1 MGIIMKDTI
10 AKFFVWIFI
19 SLIVLTAI
27 YCFLKG
33 KWINGVICLILAF
46 IYSPSILD
54 KIAKKL
60 ELKIDYF
67 YIFRF
72 ILSILAVFLILF
84 TLLIL
89 EYIMTN
95 HGVSNQVI
103 LSRMIAICKSLVYV
117 IYLAIIFLYN
127 DTNKKRKYFIF
138 GITYI
143 LCTLIS
149 YVPDTD
155 YKVVIN
161 ILNCIPNTQ
170 KLDEESYVLII
181 DGILMPIKEAF
192 LTYIIFDTV
201 ISEKYVKRENVGESK
216 ENSKIVK
223 NKRIFKKKSR
233 RLDEEYY
240 NFSTYE
246 EKLIYRYLCCKH
258 IRRKEL
264 SKIPELHKFHKCH
277 EWYDYIEKK
286 YGNCS
291 IDGLVEFW
299 HFLNQKSRN
308 VKPKY
313 EYWTLCIPV
322 GLTLIVNEIFDLTLK
337 FSDIK
342 INCLSDKIIAFVVY
356 MIVVAIFAKIVMM
369 IMKSLFDQYDDSCF
383 YEDYKAIIDDLI
395 EKKKKASE

>member
-1 MGIIMKDTI
+1 MKDTI

-138 GITYI
+138 DITYI

-192 LTYIIFDTV
+192 LTFIIFDTV
-201 ISEKYVKRENVGESK
+201 ISEKYVKREKVGESK

-246 EKLIYRYLCCKH
+246 EKIIYRYLCCKH

-264 SKIPELHKFHKCH
+264 SKIPELHKFHKYH

>member
-1 MGIIMKDTI
+1 MKDTI

-192 LTYIIFDTV
+192 LTFIIFDTV
-201 ISEKYVKRENVGESK
+201 ITKKYVKREKVGESK

-246 EKLIYRYLCCKH
+246 EKIIYRYLCCKH

-264 SKIPELHKFHKCH
+264 SKIPELHKFHKYH

>member
-1 MGIIMKDTI
+1 MKDTI

-72 ILSILAVFLILF
+72 ILSILAVILILF

-192 LTYIIFDTV
+192 LTFIIFDTV
-201 ISEKYVKRENVGESK
+201 ISEKYVKREKVGESK

-246 EKLIYRYLCCKH
+246 EKIIYRYLCCKH

-264 SKIPELHKFHKCH
+264 SKIPELHKFHKYH

>member
-72 ILSILAVFLILF
+72 IISILAVFLILF

-95 HGVSNQVI
+95 HGMSNQVI
-103 LSRMIAICKSLVYV
+103 LSRMIAICKCLVYV

-264 SKIPELHKFHKCH
+264 SKIPELHKFHKYH

-322 GLTLIVNEIFDLTLK
+322 GLTLVVNEIFDLTLK

>member
-1 MGIIMKDTI
+1 MKDTI

-103 LSRMIAICKSLVYV
+103 LSRMIAICKCLVYV

-192 LTYIIFDTV
+192 LTFIIFDTV
-201 ISEKYVKRENVGESK
+201 ISEKYVKREKVGESK

-223 NKRIFKKKSR
+223 NKRIFKKKAR

-264 SKIPELHKFHKCH
+264 SKIPELHKFHKYH

>member
-1 MGIIMKDTI
+1 MKDTI

-84 TLLIL
+84 TLLIQ

-192 LTYIIFDTV
+192 LTFIIFDTV
-201 ISEKYVKRENVGESK
+201 ISEKYVKREKVGESK

-246 EKLIYRYLCCKH
+246 EKIIYRYLCCKH

-264 SKIPELHKFHKCH
+264 SKIPELHKFHKYH

>member
-1 MGIIMKDTI
+1 MKDTI

-127 DTNKKRKYFIF
+127 DTNKKRK
-138 GITYI
+138 
-143 LCTLIS
+143 L
-149 YVPDTD
+149 
-155 YKVVIN
+155 N
-161 ILNCIPNTQ
+161 IL
-170 KLDEESYVLII
+170 V
-181 DGILMPIKEAF
+181 
-192 LTYIIFDTV
+192 
-201 ISEKYVKRENVGESK
+201 R
-216 ENSKIVK
+216 
-223 NKRIFKKKSR
+223 
-233 RLDEEYY
+233 
-240 NFSTYE
+240 
-246 EKLIYRYLCCKH
+246 
-258 IRRKEL
+258 
-264 SKIPELHKFHKCH
+264 
-277 EWYDYIEKK
+277 
-286 YGNCS
+286 
-291 IDGLVEFW
+291 
-299 HFLNQKSRN
+299 
-308 VKPKY
+308 
-313 EYWTLCIPV
+313 
-322 GLTLIVNEIFDLTLK
+322 
-337 FSDIK
+337 
-342 INCLSDKIIAFVVY
+342 
-356 MIVVAIFAKIVMM
+356 
-369 IMKSLFDQYDDSCF
+369 
-383 YEDYKAIIDDLI
+383 
-395 EKKKKASE
+395 

>member
-1 MGIIMKDTI
+1 MKDTI

-46 IYSPSILD
+46 IYSPLILD

-192 LTYIIFDTV
+192 LTFIIFDTV
-201 ISEKYVKRENVGESK
+201 ISEKYVKREKVGESK

-246 EKLIYRYLCCKH
+246 EKIIYRYLCCKH

-264 SKIPELHKFHKCH
+264 SKIPELHKFHKYH

>member
-117 IYLAIIFLYN
+117 IYLAIIFLNN

>member
-1 MGIIMKDTI
+1 MKDTI

-192 LTYIIFDTV
+192 LTFIIFDTV
-201 ISEKYVKRENVGESK
+201 ISEKYVKREKVGESK

-246 EKLIYRYLCCKH
+246 EKIIYRYLCCKH

-264 SKIPELHKFHKCH
+264 SKIPELHKFHKYH

-356 MIVVAIFAKIVMM
+356 MIVVAIFAKIVIM
-369 IMKSLFDQYDDSCF
+369 IMQPLFDQNDDSCF

>member
-1 MGIIMKDTI
+1 MKDTI

-181 DGILMPIKEAF
+181 DGIFMPIKEAF
-192 LTYIIFDTV
+192 LTFIIFDTV
-201 ISEKYVKRENVGESK
+201 ISEKYVKREKVGESK

-246 EKLIYRYLCCKH
+246 EKIIYRYLCCKH

-264 SKIPELHKFHKCH
+264 SKIPELHKFHKYH

>member
-1 MGIIMKDTI
+1 MKDTI

-67 YIFRF
+67 YNFRF

-192 LTYIIFDTV
+192 LTFIIFDTV
-201 ISEKYVKRENVGESK
+201 ISEKYVKREKVGESK

-246 EKLIYRYLCCKH
+246 EKIIYRYLCCKH

-264 SKIPELHKFHKCH
+264 SKIPELHKFHKYH

>member
-1 MGIIMKDTI
+1 MKDTI

-95 HGVSNQVI
+95 HGMSNQVI
-103 LSRMIAICKSLVYV
+103 LSRMIAICKCLVYV

-264 SKIPELHKFHKCH
+264 SKIPELHKFHKYH

-322 GLTLIVNEIFDLTLK
+322 GLTLVVNEIFDLTLK

>member
-1 MGIIMKDTI
+1 MKDTI

-181 DGILMPIKEAF
+181 DGNLMPIKEAF
-192 LTYIIFDTV
+192 LTFFIFDTV
-201 ISEKYVKRENVGESK
+201 ISEKYVKREKVGESK

-246 EKLIYRYLCCKH
+246 EKIIYRYLCCKH

-264 SKIPELHKFHKCH
+264 SKIPELHKFHKYH

>member
-95 HGVSNQVI
+95 HGMSNQVI
-103 LSRMIAICKSLVYV
+103 LSRMIAICKCLVYV

-264 SKIPELHKFHKCH
+264 SKIPELHKFHKYH

-356 MIVVAIFAKIVMM
+356 MIVVAVFAKIVIM
-369 IMKSLFDQYDDSCF
+369 IMQPLFDQNDDSCF

>member
-1 MGIIMKDTI
+1 MKDTI

-201 ISEKYVKRENVGESK
+201 ISEKYVKRENVGEFK

>member
-1 MGIIMKDTI
+1 MKDTI

-161 ILNCIPNTQ
+161 ILNCIPNRQ

-192 LTYIIFDTV
+192 LTFIIFDTV
-201 ISEKYVKRENVGESK
+201 ISEKYVKREKVGESK

-246 EKLIYRYLCCKH
+246 EKIIYRYLCCKH

-264 SKIPELHKFHKCH
+264 SKIPELHKFHKYH

>member
-1 MGIIMKDTI
+1 MKDTI

-192 LTYIIFDTV
+192 LTFIIFDTV
-201 ISEKYVKRENVGESK
+201 ISEKYVKREKVGESK

-246 EKLIYRYLCCKH
+246 EKIIYRYLCCKH

-264 SKIPELHKFHKCH
+264 SKIPELHKFHKYH

-322 GLTLIVNEIFDLTLK
+322 GLTLIVNEIFRTTLK

>member
-1 MGIIMKDTI
+1 MKDTI
-10 AKFFVWIFI
+10 AKFFEWIFI

-192 LTYIIFDTV
+192 LTFIIFDTV
-201 ISEKYVKRENVGESK
+201 ISEKYVKREKVGESK

-246 EKLIYRYLCCKH
+246 EKIIYRYLCCKH

-264 SKIPELHKFHKCH
+264 SKIPELHKFHKYH

>member
-1 MGIIMKDTI
+1 MKDTI

-192 LTYIIFDTV
+192 LTFIIFDTV
-201 ISEKYVKRENVGESK
+201 ISEKYVKREKVGESK

-246 EKLIYRYLCCKH
+246 EKIIYRYLCCKH

-264 SKIPELHKFHKCH
+264 SKIPELHKFHKFH

>member
-1 MGIIMKDTI
+1 MMKEKI
-10 AKFFVWIFI
+10 AKFIMGIFSI
-19 SLIVLTAI
+19 LIVVVAI
-27 YCFLKG
+27 RICFLTG
-33 KWINGVICLILAF
+33 QWINGSICIILAF
-46 IYSPSILD
+46 FYFPPILD
-54 KIAKKL
+54 KITKKL
-60 ELKIDYF
+60 GFKIDYF
-67 YIFRF
+67 YIFR
-72 ILSILAVFLILF
+72 IMLTVLAVFWVLF
-84 TLLIL
+84 TLPIPI
-89 EYIMTN
+89 YIMIN
-95 HGVSNQVI
+95 HGVSNKVI
-103 LSRMIAICKSLVYV
+103 LSRMIAICKCLVYV

-138 GITYI
+138 GITYM
-143 LCTLIS
+143 LCILIS
-149 YVPDTD
+149 YVPATD

-170 KLDEESYVLII
+170 KLDEESYVLMI

-201 ISEKYVKRENVGESK
+201 ISEKYVKRETVGESK

-223 NKRIFKKKSR
+223 NKSIFKKKSR

-240 NFSTYE
+240 NFYKYE
-246 EKLIYRYLCCKH
+246 EKLICRYLCGKY

-264 SKIPELHKFHKCH
+264 SKIPELHKFHKYH

-286 YGNCS
+286 CGNCS
-291 IDGLVEFW
+291 LEGLIEFW

-356 MIVVAIFAKIVMM
+356 MIVVAVFAKIVIM
-369 IMKSLFDQYDDSCF
+369 IMQPLFDQNDDSCF

>member
-1 MGIIMKDTI
+1 MKDTI

-46 IYSPSILD
+46 FYFPPILD
-54 KIAKKL
+54 KITKKL
-60 ELKIDYF
+60 GFKIDYF
-67 YIFRF
+67 YIFR
-72 ILSILAVFLILF
+72 IMLTVLAVFWVLF
-84 TLLIL
+84 TLPIPI
-89 EYIMTN
+89 YIMIN
-95 HGVSNQVI
+95 HGVSNKVI

-192 LTYIIFDTV
+192 LTFIIFDTV
-201 ISEKYVKRENVGESK
+201 ISEKYVKREKVGESK

-246 EKLIYRYLCCKH
+246 EKIIYRYLCCKH

-264 SKIPELHKFHKCH
+264 SKIPELHKFHKYH

-291 IDGLVEFW
+291 LEGLIEFW

-342 INCLSDKIIAFVVY
+342 INCLSDPIIAFVVY
-356 MIVVAIFAKIVMM
+356 MIVVAIFAKIVIM
-369 IMKSLFDQYDDSCF
+369 IMQPLFDQNDDSCF

>member
-1 MGIIMKDTI
+1 MKDTI

-95 HGVSNQVI
+95 HGVYNQVI

-192 LTYIIFDTV
+192 LTFIIFDTV
-201 ISEKYVKRENVGESK
+201 ISEKYVKREKVGESK

-264 SKIPELHKFHKCH
+264 SKIPELHKFHKYH

>member
-1 MGIIMKDTI
+1 MKDTI

-192 LTYIIFDTV
+192 LTFIIFDTV
-201 ISEKYVKRENVGESK
+201 ISEKYVKREKVGESK

-264 SKIPELHKFHKCH
+264 SKIPELHKFHKYH

>member
-1 MGIIMKDTI
+1 MKDTI

-192 LTYIIFDTV
+192 LTFIIFDTV
-201 ISEKYVKRENVGESK
+201 ISEKYVKREKVGESK

-246 EKLIYRYLCCKH
+246 EKIIYRYLCCKH

-264 SKIPELHKFHKCH
+264 SKIPELHKFHKYH

>member
-1 MGIIMKDTI
+1 MKDTI

-149 YVPDTD
+149 YVHDTD

-192 LTYIIFDTV
+192 LTFIIFDTV
-201 ISEKYVKRENVGESK
+201 ISEKYVKREKVGESK

-246 EKLIYRYLCCKH
+246 EKIIYRYLCCKH

-264 SKIPELHKFHKCH
+264 SKIPELHKFHKYH

>member
-1 MGIIMKDTI
+1 MKDTI

-89 EYIMTN
+89 ECIMTN

-192 LTYIIFDTV
+192 LTFIIFDTV
-201 ISEKYVKRENVGESK
+201 ISEKYVKREKVGESK

-246 EKLIYRYLCCKH
+246 EKIIYRYLCCKH

-264 SKIPELHKFHKCH
+264 SKIPELHKFHKYH

>member
-1 MGIIMKDTI
+1 MKDTI

-192 LTYIIFDTV
+192 LTFIIFDTV
-201 ISEKYVKRENVGESK
+201 ISEKYVKREKVGESK

-240 NFSTYE
+240 NFSTYD
-246 EKLIYRYLCCKH
+246 EKIIYRYLCCKH

-264 SKIPELHKFHKCH
+264 SKIPELHKFHKYH

>member
-1 MGIIMKDTI
+1 MKDTI

-95 HGVSNQVI
+95 HGMSNQVI
-103 LSRMIAICKSLVYV
+103 LSRMIAICKCLVYV

-149 YVPDTD
+149 YVPGTD

-264 SKIPELHKFHKCH
+264 SKIPELHKFHKYH

-356 MIVVAIFAKIVMM
+356 MIVVAVFAKIVIM
-369 IMKSLFDQYDDSCF
+369 IMQPLFDQNDDSCF

>member
-1 MGIIMKDTI
+1 MGIMMKDTI

-103 LSRMIAICKSLVYV
+103 LSRMIAICKCLVYV

-192 LTYIIFDTV
+192 LTFIIFDTV
-201 ISEKYVKRENVGESK
+201 ISEKYVKREKVGESK

-223 NKRIFKKKSR
+223 NKRIFKKKAR

-264 SKIPELHKFHKCH
+264 SKIPELHKFHKYH